1 MGPRKIRQKLNHAK
15 YPPSSLVQLL
25 SPDDWENFIEDCCRA
40 CMGDGEKYKFVQR
53 IGGAGDAGRDIEA
66 RYILELA
73 SGKWDLFQAKHY
85 TSAIGESTLYPE
97 LAKVIHHISIGTYPS
112 PNFYYVCAPKNTT
125 PKLHDL
131 IAKPDILK
139 RKFLQSWTEGKHG
152 IDLKSFPI
160 TERALDTLKNFDFSK
175 IKEYPVKDLIDLH
188 SKNHLAHEILFGVE
202 SARGD
207 NPAIPELPT
216 IEELIYINQLLKVY
230 SEHGGNNLTLEHAL
244 KSIDYGDHLSGCRGE
259 FYSAEGLKRFSRD
272 VLPGEFERFLTAVL
286 DGVKRVSASPSH
298 KTSMDR
304 LESVLES
311 ASKLQITNNPLSSR
325 LLPADLP
332 GACHQLVNEE
342 KLKWVK

>member
-1 MGPRKIRQKLNHAK
+1 
-15 YPPSSLVQLL
+15 
-25 SPDDWENFIEDCCRA
+25 
-40 CMGDGEKYKFVQR
+40 MGDGEKYKFVQR

-66 RYILELA
+66 RYTLEL
-73 SGKWDLFQAKHY
+73 SDGMWDLFQAKHY

-97 LAKVIHHISIGTYPS
+97 LAKVIHHISIKTYPS

-139 RKFLQSWTEGKHG
+139 IKFQQSWTEGKYG
-152 IDLKSFPI
+152 IDPEKFPL
-160 TERALDTLKNFDFSK
+160 TKEALDILRKFDFSK
-175 IKEYPVKDLIDLH
+175 IKEYPIKDLIDLH

-202 SARGD
+202 STRGD

-216 IEELIYINQLLKVY
+216 SKELIYINQLLKVY
-230 SEHGGNNLTLEHAL
+230 SEHGGSDLTLDHAL
-244 KSIDYGDHLSGCRGE
+244 KSVEYGEHLSGCRGE
-259 FYSAEGLKRFSRD
+259 FYSAEGLKRLSRD
-272 VLPGEFERFLTAVL
+272 VFPGEFERFLTAVL
-286 DGVKRVSASPSH
+286 DGIKRVSASPVH
-298 KTSMDR
+298 KTGMDR
-304 LESVLES
+304 LELVLER
-311 ASKLQITNNPLSSR
+311 ASNLQITNNPLSRR